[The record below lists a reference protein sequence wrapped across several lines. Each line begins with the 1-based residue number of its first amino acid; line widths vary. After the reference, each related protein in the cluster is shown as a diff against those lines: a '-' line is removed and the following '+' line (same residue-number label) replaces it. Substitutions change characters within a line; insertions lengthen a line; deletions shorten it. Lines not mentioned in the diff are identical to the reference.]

1 VASELEEDSVFSEGA
16 GEGVVSELEGGPV
29 FSEGAGEG
37 VASELEEASDFSA
50 GVGENWGA
58 LAVSGRRDAGG
69 GKEGSASDAGNGD
82 APRAESRGW
91 ELSLFASLFASLF
104 SPFSFSVFATEIAG
118 CRAASPIFARIS
130 STRFFDLSPSTEPG
144 CCRITSL

>member
-1 VASELEEDSVFSEGA
+1 MASELEEDSVFSESA
-16 GEGVVSELEGGPV
+16 GE
-29 FSEGAGEG
+29 A
-37 VASELEEASDFSA
+37 VASGLDDASDFSE

-58 LAVSGRRDAGG
+58 LAVSGKREAGG

-91 ELSLFASLFASLF
+91 ELSLFASLF
-104 SPFSFSVFATEIAG
+104 SPLSFSVVATEMAG

-144 CCRITSL
+144 C